1 MPSVRL
7 RTQRGSG
14 PGSLCRALSKSAMC
28 RAATTVHT
36 FGRMLAS
43 GLRYLIGCVPRRAAR
58 LSHGPSLAP
67 WVPAAVPCLAALCPD
82 RVAAAH
88 AGPLLAEVA
97 ASDAGLSDRP
107 VEEATAPR

>member
-1 MPSVRL
+1 MCQSGYATGQAAGNENIGDRERRL
-7 RTQRGSG
+7 FACAHSAEAG
-14 PGSLCRALSKSAMC
+14 PGSVCRALSKSAMC

-82 RVAAAH
+82 HVAAAH
-88 AGPLLAEVA
+88 AGP
-97 ASDAGLSDRP
+97 
-107 VEEATAPR
+107 